1 MAEEN
6 EQAAAVR
13 ERVRR
18 VIKEVVGRS
27 PGSDDESLR
36 DLGVDSFMIIELTMA
51 LEAEFSITIPDE
63 SLQWCTMDN
72 VGQIDKIVVG
82 GLEQSEG
89 SRP

>member
-6 EQAAAVR
+6 EQAAVR
-13 ERVRR
+13 ERIRR
-18 VIKEVVGRS
+18 VVKEVVGRS

-36 DLGVDSFMIIELTMA
+36 DLGVDSFMMIELTMA
-51 LEAEFSITIPDE
+51 LESEFSITIPDE

-72 VGQIDKIVVG
+72 VGQIDKIVVD